1 MRDVTHFYKYKS
13 ADRLEWLEQ
22 VICRHE
28 LYCPLPAELNDPVEA
43 RPRLQMSK
51 DNAERFL
58 YREWCKENP
67 NASLPASDQ
76 VLSGLREGLALMG
89 DSFERTALSLM
100 HDRFGKRRILSFSK
114 RWNSMKMWVMYAAR
128 HAGCCF
134 GFRNAGCFASARE
147 VEYVD
152 VVSTD
157 ISNDAEAGQFYFQ
170 KNRDWSTEE
179 EIRLVRPRT
188 APPVMRFDPAL
199 LTRVII
205 GKDMLPAHRAEIVRW
220 ARARD
225 PNLILMRAEYD
236 AREQIL
242 RRVPV

>member
-1 MRDVTHFYKYKS
+1 M
-13 ADRLEWLEQ
+13 
-22 VICRHE
+22 CRHE
-28 LYCPLPAELNDPVEA
+28 LSCPLPAELNDPVEA
-43 RPRLQMSK
+43 RPKLQMSK

-58 YREWCKENP
+58 YRQWCKENP
-67 NASLPASDQ
+67 DASPAASAQALSD
-76 VLSGLREGLALMG
+76 LREGLELMG

-100 HDRFGKRRILSFSK
+100 HDRFGRRRILSFSK
-114 RWNSMKMWVMYAAR
+114 RWNSMTMWAMYAAQ
-128 HAGCCF
+128 HAGCCVE
-134 GFRNAGCFASARE
+134 FRNAGCFASARE

-170 KNRDWSTEE
+170 KTRDWSTEE

-199 LTRVII
+199 LTQVII
-205 GKDMLPAHRAEIVRW
+205 GQDMLPAHRAEIARW
-220 ARARD
+220 TRAGD
-225 PNLILMRAEYD
+225 PNLTLMRAEYD

-242 RRVPV
+242 GRVPV